1 MIEVTN
7 SMSQDTKHPEG
18 ETSLEASPE
27 KPNLSAAA
35 ETQAAVKAAPGELK
49 DTAKVSESSG
59 ATSPAKSAAAA
70 KPASAAAQPSKKEIP
85 PAPDTTTRFGA
96 RLEDPELQLSRFHV
110 THVLRRVVLVGL
122 VTLALVVGAEL
133 FIRSVL
139 VPASVIHRAVNQQ
152 TR

>member
-1 MIEVTN
+1 MSEVTN
-7 SMSQDTKHPEG
+7 KISHEANHPHAEKP
-18 ETSLEASPE
+18 LEASPE
-27 KPNLSAAA
+27 KTSAPTPTEAKVGGEVTPDEA
-35 ETQAAVKAAPGELK
+35 KGTQ
-49 DTAKVSESSG
+49 KVSE
-59 ATSPAKSAAAA
+59 ATDAVSPAKSAAAL
-70 KPASAAAQPSKKEIP
+70 KSPSPPAQPNKKEIP

-110 THVLRRVVLVGL
+110 THVLKRVVLVGF
-122 VTLALVVGAEL
+122 VTLVLVVGAEL